1 MYEVNGGDFMQNIIS
16 KGKNITEAISIGL
29 ELMGATKQ
37 EVNIEILQQETKG
50 FMGILGKQAAVK
62 LTRITAN
69 NPQPERNVLDEFE
82 KMIEEEQN
90 PIPVIRKM
98 VEEEIS
104 PLSELDIYRIRK
116 LQMEEVSGKVW
127 VEDGK
132 LKCKSSPN
140 NFPMVT
146 IGEGVQ
152 LFKNE
157 QLVKDKTMI
166 VSEADNYVVKVEDE
180 VRETRWS
187 IKMDASKLKVEL
199 KVDPGYTLR
208 RTIQDTDPEQHIE
221 LKVEEQK
228 EIDNTLQYVDIMM
241 KLEELRVIYGFYQE
255 EIMGATQTHTEGT
268 FLIAEGIKAQPGK
281 DGWVELKVNVDD
293 IDDGPQETT
302 GGRVDFRETK
312 TLSSVDRGQV
322 VAIIHPPEPGKMG
335 YTVTNEPLPAKQTHP
350 ITVRAG
356 NGINVVDDKIV
367 ATLSGRPQLEKRGK
381 LVRVAIIP
389 KLVHK
394 GNVDL
399 ASGNIRF
406 KGDVE
411 ILGEV
416 DERMVVQAEG
426 NVTVHKTITNATI
439 TSAEAIVTYS
449 NIISSEISAGK
460 NNLLVV
466 ELGVLV
472 KTLYQDVEQIISV
485 INQLT
490 LSPAFKSSDFA
501 RGGLQPLI
509 HILLEKKFKNF
520 QTGSKKYVE
529 MVRQNEN
536 ELFDDGWKEVSLAM
550 TQVFLSVT
558 KEVITIERIKELTI
572 KMKELYEQSQSTVDA
587 NTYIAIPNVLNS
599 QLYCSGNIMV
609 HGQGTVNSKIHSGG
623 KLRVSGNI
631 RGGEAYGRLGV
642 EVNEVGAESG
652 RPTLISVPDDQTIII
667 KKAMEGTVIQL
678 GTMKHIFNQTT
689 TNVCARLDRDG
700 MLVLHY

>member
-1 MYEVNGGDFMQNIIS
+1 MQNIIS
-16 KGKNITEAISIGL
+16 KGKNIKEAISIGL
-29 ELMGATKQ
+29 ELMDATKQ

-50 FMGILGKQAAVK
+50 FMGILGKQAVVK
-62 LTRITAN
+62 LTRMTAN
-69 NPQPERNVLDEFE
+69 NPQPELNVLDEFE
-82 KMIEEEQN
+82 KMIEDEQS
-90 PIPVIRKM
+90 PLPEFEKVS
-98 VEEEIS
+98 EEES
-104 PLSELDIYRIRK
+104 SLLSELEIYRMRK
-116 LQMEEVSGKVW
+116 LQMEELSGKVW

-146 IGEGVQ
+146 IGEGIQ
-152 LFKNE
+152 LMKDN
-157 QLVKDKTMI
+157 QLVKDKTLI
-166 VSEADNYVVKVEDE
+166 VSEAHNYDVKVEDE

-208 RTIQDTDPEQHIE
+208 RSIQDTAPEQHIE
-221 LKVEEQK
+221 LKVEEKK
-228 EIDNTLQYVDIMM
+228 EIVNTLQYADIMM
-241 KLEELRVIYGFYQE
+241 KLEELRVIHGFYQD
-255 EIMGATQTHTEGT
+255 EIIKATQTNTEGT

-281 DGWVELKVNVDD
+281 DGWVELIVNVDD
-293 IDDGPQETT
+293 IAEGPKETT

-312 TLSSVDRGQV
+312 TLSSVERGQV

-356 NGINVVDDKIV
+356 DGINVVDDKIV
-367 ATLSGRPQLEKRGK
+367 ATSSGRPLLEKRGK
-381 LVRVAIIP
+381 LVRVAILP
-389 KLVHK
+389 KLIHK

-411 ILGEV
+411 IFGEV
-416 DERMVVQAEG
+416 DERMVVKAEG
-426 NVTVHKTITNATI
+426 DVTVHKTITNATI
-439 TSAEAIVTYS
+439 TSAGAIVTYS
-449 NIISSEISAGK
+449 NIISSEVSAGK

-466 ELGVLV
+466 ELGDLLGI
-472 KTLYQDVEQIISV
+472 LYRDTEQIISV
-485 INQLT
+485 IKQLT
-490 LSPAFKSSDFA
+490 LSPGFKSSDFA

-509 HILLEKKFKNF
+509 RILLEKKFKNF
-520 QTGSKKYVE
+520 QVRAKNYVE
-529 MVRQNEN
+529 MVRQNEHD
-536 ELFDDGWKEVSLAM
+536 LFDDDWKEVSLAI
-550 TQVFLSVT
+550 TQLFLSIT
-558 KEVITIERIKELTI
+558 KEVISIDRIKDLTI
-572 KMKELYEQSQSTVDA
+572 KMKELYEQSQATVDS

-599 QLYCSGNIMV
+599 QLYCSGNIMI

-623 KLRVSGNI
+623 KLMISGNI

-667 KKAMEGTVIQL
+667 KKAMEGTIIQL
-678 GTMKHIFNQTT
+678 GTIKHIFNQTT
-689 TNVCARLDRDG
+689 DNVCARLDRDG
-700 MLVLHY
+700 MLILHY